1 MTLKRAIRRLR
12 LKPGDILI
20 VRDQYLLEPLMKMG
34 QIAKINFDVPI
45 IFEKNKGDVRRQNGG
60 R

>member
-12 LKPGDILI
+12 LRPGDILI
-20 VRDQYLLEPLMKMG
+20 VRDHHLLEPLMKMG

-45 IFEKNKGDVRRQNGG
+45 IFEKNKGDVRRQHGG